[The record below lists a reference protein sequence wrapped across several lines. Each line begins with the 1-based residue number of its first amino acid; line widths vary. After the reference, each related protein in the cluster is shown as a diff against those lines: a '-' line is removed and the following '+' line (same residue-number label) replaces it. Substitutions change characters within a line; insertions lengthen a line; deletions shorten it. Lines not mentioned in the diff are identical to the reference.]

1 MGNARTGDGRSA
13 RGCCGTH
20 GDSKGQ
26 GTGLVSLQVQAGFSP
41 WWGTVLPIGYPISL
55 FYTSVHHIRHLLK
68 EEVFDFLL
76 TLSRRQTRGLWRGE
90 RVVFQK
96 RGRKLGK
103 EMKEGAERGMRE
115 LSGAWEACVGAAAGQ
130 ANVGR

>member
-1 MGNARTGDGRSA
+1 MLWDT
-13 RGCCGTH
+13 RGQ
-20 GDSKGQ
+20 Q
-26 GTGLVSLQVQAGFSP
+26 GTRDWIGVLAGAGWVQSMVGDCAP
-41 WWGTVLPIGYPISL
+41 GYPISL

-130 ANVGR
+130 ANMGR